1 MTKRRR
7 ISKTKIN
14 RSNVSIRRRLL
25 IYYHRTM
32 LLLKFSALVLVCLF
46 LFTDLFKSFKESLYS
61 SFYNITAEYGFVF
74 QKVEVDGQK
83 NMPLKDII
91 EALQANEGDPIFA
104 IDMAAVKDRLEGHI
118 WAKSAI
124 IERRLPSK
132 IYIAIVERA
141 PVAIWQFKSK
151 LYLVDAEGNR
161 ISKYEGS
168 GFNDLIHVVGSDAN
182 IYASNLLDD
191 LNRHDALA
199 TRVKSAVRYGQRRW
213 NLNLDQKITV
223 KMPEENFDSAY
234 DYLHSL
240 NKAKKLFDQ
249 DYKMLDLRDE
259 EKYYLEKY

>member
-1 MTKRRR
+1 MTKRKKT
-7 ISKTKIN
+7 SKRKTS

-25 IYYHRTM
+25 IYYQRTM
-32 LLLKFSALVLVCLF
+32 LLLKFSLLVLVCLF
-46 LFTDLFKSFKESLYS
+46 FFTDIFKPFKDRLYS

-74 QKVEVDGQK
+74 QEVEVDGQK
-83 NMPLKDII
+83 NMPLKDVIA
-91 EALQANEGDPIFA
+91 ALQADEGEPIFA
-104 IDMAAVKDRLEGHI
+104 IDMAAVKDRLENHI

-132 IYIAIVERA
+132 IYIAIIERT
-141 PVAIWQFKSK
+141 PVAIWQFKNK
-151 LYLVDAEGNR
+151 LYLVDSEGNR

-168 GFNDLIHVVGSDAN
+168 GFSELMHVVGSDAN
-182 IYASNLLDD
+182 IYASNLLED
-191 LNRHDALA
+191 LSRHEALS

-223 KMPEENFDSAY
+223 KMPEENFDDAY

-249 DYKMLDLRDE
+249 GYKVLDLRDQ